1 MRFDLSISVR
11 TDTQAHEVL
20 LCFRST
26 IALTKQLG
34 SEQHS
39 EIDPYRAHTNNEVF
53 MVTIKPFRALRP
65 ASDLA
70 AQVAAL
76 PYDVY
81 SLEESRALTEANPL
95 SFLAIDEP
103 AVHFPVGH
111 ATNTPDVYDKAAEVL
126 NQQKSAGVYVRDEAA
141 QFYLYELTMD
151 GRVQN
156 GLVCCAS
163 LADHIDGLIK
173 EHESTRIDKEIDRT
187 RHVEAC
193 QAHTGPIYLAYRK
206 HAELAQ
212 LWERIKNEC
221 PLFDFT
227 AEDGIRHR
235 GFSVADPDDIA
246 FVESTFAQRVDCLYV
261 ADGHHRLAAAARLA
275 RKLHAAD
282 PAHDGIQEYDYF
294 LAVAFADDEL
304 AILDYNRV
312 LKNLKGMT
320 PLQFLEKLGNSFD
333 IAPIE
338 ADLSIMHAQD
348 RVAAEASVR
357 PRAKGTFSLFL
368 DGRWYRLRLHDNLH
382 RTDPIGTLD
391 VSAIQDYV
399 LRPLLG
405 IVDPRTDPRIDF
417 VGGIRGLGELER
429 RCGEDCVAA
438 FALYPTSIEE
448 LFAVADAG
456 MLMPPK
462 STWFE
467 PKLRSGLFIHE
478 F

>member
-1 MRFDLSISVR
+1 
-11 TDTQAHEVL
+11 
-20 LCFRST
+20 
-26 IALTKQLG
+26 
-34 SEQHS
+34 
-39 EIDPYRAHTNNEVF
+39 
-53 MVTIKPFRALRP
+53 MVTIKPFKALRP
-65 ASDLA
+65 TGDCA
-70 AQVAAL
+70 ARVAAL

-81 SLEESRALTEANPL
+81 SLEESRALTVANPL

-103 AVHFPVGH
+103 AVHFPAGH
-111 ATNTPDVYDKAAEVL
+111 PTNTPEVYAKAAELL
-126 NQQKSAGVYVRDEAA
+126 NMRKDEGVFVRDNIE

-156 GLVCCAS
+156 GLVCCPS

-173 EHESTRIDKEIDRT
+173 KHENTRIDKEVDRT
-187 RHVEAC
+187 CHVEAC
-193 QAHTGPIYLAYRK
+193 QAHTGPIYLAYRRQP
-206 HAELAQ
+206 ELAD
-212 LWERIKNEC
+212 LWERVKRAA

-227 AEDGIRHR
+227 ADDGIRHR
-235 GFSVADPDDIA
+235 GFSIADPADIA
-246 FVESTFAQRVDCLYV
+246 LVQSTFADNVDCLYV
-261 ADGHHRLAAAARLA
+261 ADGHHRLTGASRLA
-275 RKLHAAD
+275 RKMHAAD
-282 PAHDGIQEYDYF
+282 PAHNGVQEYDYF

-304 AILDYNRV
+304 AIMDYNRV

-320 PLQFLEKLGNSFD
+320 PAQFLDKLGSSFD

-338 ADLSIMHAQD
+338 ADLPILQARDPQ
-348 RVAAEASVR
+348 AAEAAVR
-357 PRAKGTFSLFL
+357 PPEKGTFALFL
-368 DGRWYRLRLHDNLH
+368 DGCWYRLRLHDDLK
-382 RTDPIGTLD
+382 RSDPVGTLD
-391 VSAIQDYV
+391 VSVIQDYV
-399 LRPLLG
+399 LHPLLG
-405 IVDPRTDPRIDF
+405 IIDPRSDPRIDF

-429 RCGEDCVAA
+429 RCADDCTAA